1 MSEEQLKELQ
11 EYNLEYLEAQS
22 SEEIFGGDYT
32 SAVELKYAKREI
44 ERLTKQNKALN
55 GMYELTKKEYI
66 RLNNII
72 NELEKYCNEEIEDY
86 DKNIKSQYI
95 TDIAKE
101 QYEGEKVCFEDMLY
115 KIKELKGSES
125 NE

>member
-1 MSEEQLKELQ
+1 MSNGEIRVSITEIPKIREALEKADKE
-11 EYNLEYLEAQS
+11 
-22 SEEIFGGDYT
+22 
-32 SAVELKYAKREI
+32 V

-55 GMYELTKKEYI
+55 EMYELTKKEYI